1 MVKSVIEL
9 LKEYPLGKTILA
21 LPARIDELEKRVK
34 ELENKLASPLG
45 DRCEYCGE
53 NQKFLDR
60 EEPAPGYPP
69 FIFYKVYHCKG
80 CHKEVK
86 ILSKP

>member
-21 LPARIDELEKRVK
+21 LPARIDQLEKRVK
-34 ELENKLASPLG
+34 ELEQKLAIPLG

-53 NQKFLDR
+53 NQKFLDH
-60 EEPAPGYPP
+60 EEQAQGYPP
-69 FIFYKVYHCKG
+69 FIYYKVYR
-80 CHKEVK
+80 CHACNKDSKV
-86 ILSKP
+86 LSKP

>member
-21 LPARIDELEKRVK
+21 LPARLDQLEQRVK
-34 ELENKLASPLG
+34 ELEQKLSTPLG
-45 DRCEYCGE
+45 DRCEYCGD

-60 EEPAPGYPP
+60 EEPAKGYPP
-69 FIFYKVYHCKG
+69 FIFYKVYR
-80 CHKEVK
+80 CHTCDKESK